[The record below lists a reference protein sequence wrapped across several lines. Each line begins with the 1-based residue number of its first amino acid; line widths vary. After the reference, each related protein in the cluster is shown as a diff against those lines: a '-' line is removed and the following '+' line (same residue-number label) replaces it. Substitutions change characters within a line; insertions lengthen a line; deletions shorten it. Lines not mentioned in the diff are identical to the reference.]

1 MSTIGAVIYQLLNEI
16 ASSVQVMF
24 SNPFDMMKF
33 TIPVAAVFV
42 TSFAARRYAK
52 KQKIDMLPSFE
63 KKREMFSVPHDRLN
77 LEVSRIMRE
86 NYSNVV
92 TRIRSDF
99 ESANDKYRMYKKL
112 LKRYRKY
119 NSRIDSSI
127 RRIRSRAVIQRKEI
141 LNQLI
146 DLHDSLAEI
155 KAKYSR

>member
-1 MSTIGAVIYQLLNEI
+1 LSTIGAVIYQLLNEI

-127 RRIRSRAVIQRKEI
+127 RRIRLRAINQRREI
-141 LNQLI
+141 LKQLI

-155 KAKYSR
+155 KAKDLR

>member
-1 MSTIGAVIYQLLNEI
+1 
-16 ASSVQVMF
+16 
-24 SNPFDMMKF
+24 
-33 TIPVAAVFV
+33 
-42 TSFAARRYAK
+42 
-52 KQKIDMLPSFE
+52 
-63 KKREMFSVPHDRLN
+63 
-77 LEVSRIMRE
+77 MRE

-155 KAKYSR
+155 KAKDSR

>member
-127 RRIRSRAVIQRKEI
+127 RRIRLRAINQRREI
-141 LNQLI
+141 LKQLI

-155 KAKYSR
+155 KAKDSR

>member
-1 MSTIGAVIYQLLNEI
+1 MNNIGAMIYQLLNEI
-16 ASSVQVMF
+16 VSSIHIML
-24 SNPFDMMKF
+24 SSPLDMMKF

-63 KKREMFSVPHDRLN
+63 KKREMFSVPLDRLN
-77 LEVSRIMRE
+77 TEVSSIMKE

-92 TRIRSDF
+92 SRIKSDF
-99 ESANDKYRMYKKL
+99 DSANDKYRMYKKL
-112 LKRYRKY
+112 LRRYRKY

-127 RRIRSRAVIQRKEI
+127 RRIRSNAIPRRKEI

-155 KAKYSR
+155 IAKDLR

>member
-99 ESANDKYRMYKKL
+99 ESANDKYKMYKKL

-155 KAKYSR
+155 KAKDSR

>member
-1 MSTIGAVIYQLLNEI
+1 MSNIEAVLYQLLNEI
-16 ASSVQVMF
+16 VSSIQVML
-24 SNPFDMMKF
+24 SNPLDMMRF

-77 LEVSRIMRE
+77 LEVSRIMKE

-99 ESANDKYRMYKKL
+99 ESANDKYKMYKKL

-155 KAKYSR
+155 KAKDLR

>member
-1 MSTIGAVIYQLLNEI
+1 LNNIGAMIYQLLNEI
-16 ASSVQVMF
+16 VSSIHIML
-24 SNPFDMMKF
+24 SSPLDMMKF

-63 KKREMFSVPHDRLN
+63 KKREMFSVPLDRLN
-77 LEVSRIMRE
+77 TEVSSIMKE

-92 TRIRSDF
+92 SRIKSDF
-99 ESANDKYRMYKKL
+99 DSANDKYRMYKKL
-112 LKRYRKY
+112 LRRYRKY

-127 RRIRSRAVIQRKEI
+127 RRIRSNAIPRRKEI

-155 KAKYSR
+155 IAKDLR

>member
-127 RRIRSRAVIQRKEI
+127 RRIRLRAINQRREI
-141 LNQLI
+141 LKQLI

-155 KAKYSR
+155 KAKDLR